1 MTILCTFRFQCDRRW
16 EDLAMIAGKPDV
28 RYCDGCEKPVFHC
41 TTYDQLADHIAAS
54 HCVAIRRR
62 GRTGG
67 PEKGLAAEGNPCI
80 DSPTCG
86 MGFLA

>member
-41 TTYDQLADHIAAS
+41 TTYDQLADHLAAS
-54 HCVAIRRR
+54 HCVAIATAQPDVMLIGDPAPGTY
-62 GRTGG
+62 GRPG
-67 PEKGLAAEGNPCI
+67 KGAGR
-80 DSPTCG
+80 
-86 MGFLA
+86 